1 MSFEVVRDVDGLSD
15 REINDLLLVDDT
27 PDHRTS
33 VSRTKSVI
41 SGLGGTSMNSA
52 NSSLGDDAKW
62 RFQGVSQRRAWKM
75 RIRIASHPVPLA
87 TRALAS
93 LLAVTVAISWVVTS
107 GLFAADD
114 PPRFDRGK
122 TKEAVR
128 AILAKHVG
136 QVRTGL
142 WMGGQLGDA
151 LYEKGSGETLPTA
164 SAIKTAILIELFARF
179 AEALD
184 QPPPGL
190 DAILKDDHPAIA
202 HFNAQQRGEIRKG
215 LSAVPVRRL
224 GGIMMGSVPAS
235 NLVYN
240 AAANVSTAL
249 LGGPREATRMIR
261 ARDPAFAPIAV
272 RRNMLAD
279 RKATGDNEATL
290 AALAAVLQRLSSRH
304 IPGIAD
310 ATVEDIRRAILT
322 KDDPRQG
329 RIFLKDGDLA
339 SDPITCV
346 RTGWCEK
353 PGVGAF
359 VFVVMLVRDDPG
371 AATRD
376 ETHRELAATAGRLV
390 EILLDHARN
399 AAR

>member
-142 WMGGQLGDA
+142 WMGGQLGVDDPPGG
-151 LYEKGSGETLPTA
+151 LPLVLPRVEEDGSLDPAVAPSIQGGRCCLEETGPVLGGARLPAHETLRLPR
-164 SAIKTAILIELFARF
+164 AI
-179 AEALD
+179 
-184 QPPPGL
+184 
-190 DAILKDDHPAIA
+190 
-202 HFNAQQRGEIRKG
+202 
-215 LSAVPVRRL
+215 RL
-224 GGIMMGSVPAS
+224 GTMARKESAP
-235 NLVYN
+235 N
-240 AAANVSTAL
+240 
-249 LGGPREATRMIR
+249 PRG
-261 ARDPAFAPIAV
+261 
-272 RRNMLAD
+272 RR
-279 RKATGDNEATL
+279 E
-290 AALAAVLQRLSSRH
+290 S
-304 IPGIAD
+304 
-310 ATVEDIRRAILT
+310 
-322 KDDPRQG
+322 
-329 RIFLKDGDLA
+329 
-339 SDPITCV
+339 
-346 RTGWCEK
+346 
-353 PGVGAF
+353 
-359 VFVVMLVRDDPG
+359 
-371 AATRD
+371 
-376 ETHRELAATAGRLV
+376 
-390 EILLDHARN
+390 
-399 AAR
+399 

>member
-62 RFQGVSQRRAWKM
+62 RFLGVSQRRAWKM

-136 QVRTGL
+136 QVWTGL

-179 AEALD
+179 AEAQDRPLIRSTLRRTK
-184 QPPPGL
+184 QLTGNAL
-190 DAILKDDHPAIA
+190 TTKAICELVKRRLKDA
-202 HFNAQQRGEIRKG
+202 G
-215 LSAVPVRRL
+215 LPL
-224 GGIMMGSVPAS
+224 
-235 NLVYN
+235 
-240 AAANVSTAL
+240 
-249 LGGPREATRMIR
+249 
-261 ARDPAFAPIAV
+261 
-272 RRNMLAD
+272 
-279 RKATGDNEATL
+279 
-290 AALAAVLQRLSSRH
+290 RLSPHSFRV
-304 IPGIAD
+304 
-310 ATVEDIRRAILT
+310 ATITDLLTQGVPLEDVQYLAGHAEPRTTGLYDRRQKKVTRNIVE
-322 KDDPRQG
+322 
-329 RIFLKDGDLA
+329 RI
-339 SDPITCV
+339 SI
-346 RTGWCEK
+346 
-353 PGVGAF
+353 
-359 VFVVMLVRDDPG
+359 
-371 AATRD
+371 
-376 ETHRELAATAGRLV
+376 
-390 EILLDHARN
+390 
-399 AAR
+399 